1 MKVLRGYIEQ
11 KIVKILII
19 WLKMKHIKIADKLL
33 RPNKRLVS
41 KGMIFRETECHRSLV
56 PIIAEIYCESK
67 STRKIFN
74 RLCRWSDPIPD
85 KKLTKPKQAALL
97 QESAQ

>member
-11 KIVKILII
+11 KIVKILMI
-19 WLKMKHIKIADKLL
+19 WLKMKRIKIMDKLL

-41 KGMIFRETECHRSLV
+41 NGMIFRRTQRRRRLIV
-56 PIIAEIYCESK
+56 IIAEIYCK
-67 STRKIFN
+67 IKTTIKIFN
-74 RLCRWSDPIPD
+74 RLRRPSDPIPD
-85 KKLTKPKQAALL
+85 KKLTKPKQAAFL

>member
-1 MKVLRGYIEQ
+1 MKVLGGYIEQ
-11 KIVKILII
+11 KIVKILMI

-41 KGMIFRETECHRSLV
+41 KGMIFRRIECRRRLMV
-56 PIIAEIYCESK
+56 IIAEIYCK
-67 STRKIFN
+67 IKTTIKIFN
-74 RLCRWSDPIPD
+74 RLCRHSDPIPD
-85 KKLTKPKQAALL
+85 KKLTTPKQAALL